1 VPFLAGTQKYADM
14 GLITG
19 GTLRNRDFRLHMID
33 NAAGIS
39 DVLMVMLF
47 DAQTSGGLLISASGQ
62 YAQTLLERLHQQ
74 GVQEAAIIGEVVAK
88 PKGRIVIT

>member
-1 VPFLAGTQKYADM
+1 
-14 GLITG
+14 
-19 GTLRNRDFRLHMID
+19 
-33 NAAGIS
+33 
-39 DVLMVMLF
+39 VLMVMLF

-62 YAQTLLERLHQQ
+62 CAQTLLERLHQQ